1 VLLPCVFLLIS
12 FQPPDAPDAR
22 FRSSAADSLVRFT
35 TPQPLAEKACIHAGP
50 REPTAVN
57 LAAFRSLCQQQKLG
71 FHRFFT
77 VFLGFSLFLMEFM
90 RFLKSASAPI
100 LGKTLIQSGCRAIP
114 E

>member
-12 FQPPDAPDAR
+12 FQPPDAPAER

-50 REPTAVN
+50 REPTAVY
-57 LAAFRSLCQQQKLG
+57 LAAFRDLCQQQKPG

-77 VFLGFSLFLMEFM
+77 VFLGFSLFFGEFM
-90 RFLKSASAPI
+90 RFLKAASAPI
-100 LGKTLIQSGCRAIP
+100 LRKTLIQSGCAISG
-114 E
+114 